1 MKVACSDKTLDI
13 STSIGLLILRVGLS
27 AYMMSHG
34 WGKVQMI
41 MNGQYEMFGDPIG
54 LGNHLS
60 LILAA
65 GAEFV
70 CPLLVLVGLLTRLS
84 ALPVVF
90 TMIVAAFVVHANDP
104 WSMGKAAELFMSGQS
119 ESWGSKEP
127 ALLFAIPFLALVF
140 TGPGKLSIDA
150 ILWKRCTKSRP
161 ST

>member
-1 MKVACSDKTLDI
+1 MKVACSDKTLDV
-13 STSIGLLILRVGLS
+13 SASIGLLILRLGLS
-27 AYMMSHG
+27 AYMISHG
-34 WGKVQMI
+34 WGKVQMVLRGEFD
-41 MNGQYEMFGDPIG
+41 NFGDPIG

-90 TMIVAAFVVHANDP
+90 TMIVAAFVVHASDP
-104 WSMGKAAELFMSGQS
+104 WSMGTAAERFMSGQS
-119 ESWGSKEP
+119 QSWGSKEP

-140 TGPGKLSIDA
+140 TGPGRFSIDA
-150 ILWKRCTKSRP
+150 LLWKRGAKPNPAS
-161 ST
+161 

>member
-1 MKVACSDKTLDI
+1 MKLTCSDKTLDA
-13 STSIGLLILRVGLS
+13 STSIGLLLLRVGIC
-27 AYMMSHG
+27 AYMISHG
-34 WGKVQMI
+34 WGKAQMVLRGDFD
-41 MNGQYEMFGDPIG
+41 NFGDPIG

-90 TMIVAAFVVHANDP
+90 TMIIAAFVVHANDP
-104 WSMGKAAELFMSGQS
+104 WSMGTAAERFMSGQS
-119 ESWGSKEP
+119 QSWGSKEP

-150 ILWKRCTKSRP
+150 LLWKRCTKSRP